1 MENKDFAVAFSQG
14 EGEEAIKE
22 VSLKLKRIFPKKIDY
37 LILLFTPDYTPS
49 HILKTVNFT
58 LKPKKLF
65 CLQAPWLIFDDKS
78 VQKGVV
84 ACCLNKKELYSH
96 EAFLR
101 AEKAQDIESFFY
113 SAFKNI
119 KKRDYTFLSFL
130 SPSINPTSYL
140 NSIKLSLG
148 EAFNSFGVGYMKKY
162 AAHNYQ
168 LVGNEVNEGLTNIAL
183 KGIQIHFLQLS
194 GYVPLGKPFKITKL
208 VANRNLI
215 MEIDGKPAADIYRH
229 YAEEKYDAFMRKK
242 LFSLY
247 PLGIKKNGSLGLINI
262 IECLRDGS
270 LMYAGQLKEGS
281 EAHIMFIDTTSLF
294 NDLKAKLANF
304 QQKGQGLFFIINSL
318 VRKRILKDMA
328 LEEVKFI
335 KQILGNDSKIIGLY
349 SDYCLSSNQE
359 KGCIDM
365 ETGNLLLS
373 LWD

>member
-1 MENKDFAVAFSQG
+1 MNKEDFAIAFSQKEG
-14 EGEEAIKE
+14 EGAIKE
-22 VSLKLKRIFPKKIDY
+22 VSLKIKRIFPKRIDY
-37 LILLFTPDYTPS
+37 LILLFTPHYTPS

-65 CLQAPWLIFDDKS
+65 CLEAPWLIFEDKS

-84 ACCLNKKELYSH
+84 ACCLNKKELFSH
-96 EAFLR
+96 EVFLK
-101 AEKAQDIESFFY
+101 AKKAQDIESFFY
-113 SAFKNI
+113 SAFKNL
-119 KKRDYTFLSFL
+119 KKKDYVFLSFL
-130 SPSINPTSYL
+130 SPSINLTSYL

-148 EAFNSFGVGYMKKY
+148 EAFNSFGIGYMKKY
-162 AAHNYQ
+162 SNHSYQ
-168 LVGNEVNEGLTNIAL
+168 IIGNEVNEGLANIAL
-183 KGIQIHFLQLS
+183 KGLQIHFLQLS
-194 GYVPLGKPFKITKL
+194 GYVPLGKPFKITKI

-215 MEIDGKPAADIYRH
+215 MEIDGKPAVDIYRH

-247 PLGIKKNGSLGLINI
+247 PLGIKKNGSLQLINI

-270 LMYAGQLKEGS
+270 LMYTGQLKEGS
-281 EAHIMFIDTTSLF
+281 QAHIMFVDTTSLF
-294 NDLKAKLANF
+294 NDLKAKLASF
-304 QQKGQGLFFIINSL
+304 QQKGQGLIFIINSL

-349 SDYCLSSNQE
+349 SDYCLSSSQE
-359 KGCIDM
+359 RGYVDL
-365 ETGNLLLS
+365 ETGNLLLT